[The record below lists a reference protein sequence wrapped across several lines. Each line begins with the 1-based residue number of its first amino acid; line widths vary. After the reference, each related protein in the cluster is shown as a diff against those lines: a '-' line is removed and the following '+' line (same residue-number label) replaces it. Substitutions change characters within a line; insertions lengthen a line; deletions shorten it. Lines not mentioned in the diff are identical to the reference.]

1 MFGSKISKEDFDQVS
16 SALTEANLLNTR
28 LEAKLEEART
38 TIEGLNEART
48 KQAKLLKQHEAEV
61 ATLKANHAAEL
72 QSVTKQVSR
81 QINNTLSA
89 IGVNTFAS
97 EIIYSEKAQRSDQE
111 LLKQLNELPQ
121 ELKTEFYNANKAAL
135 SRAILAKS

>member
-1 MFGSKISKEDFDQVS
+1 MFYVIGKFIHVMLQ
-16 SALTEANLLNTR
+16 
-28 LEAKLEEART
+28 
-38 TIEGLNEART
+38 
-48 KQAKLLKQHEAEV
+48 
-61 ATLKANHAAEL
+61 HAAEL